1 MNLELKMNGQLE
13 QAIIL
18 AMQLKRKFN
27 EFTLLSEQAKVINSD
42 IEEIDAL
49 DDKIVQVVNA
59 LGYFIGRSLAN
70 DAINKAN
77 EE

>member
-1 MNLELKMNGQLE
+1 MNLELKMNEQLE

-49 DDKIVQVVNA
+49 DDKIVQVINA

>member
-1 MNLELKMNGQLE
+1 MNLELKMNEQLE
-13 QAIIL
+13 QAITL

-27 EFTLLSEQAKVINSD
+27 EFTLLEEQAKVINSD
-42 IEEIDAL
+42 IEEIDTL
-49 DDKIVQVVNA
+49 DDKIVQVINS

-77 EE
+77 EV

>member
-1 MNLELKMNGQLE
+1 MNLELKMNEQLE
-13 QAIIL
+13 QAIRL

-27 EFTLLSEQAKVINSD
+27 EFTLLNEQAKVINSD

-49 DDKIVQVVNA
+49 DDKIVQVINS